1 MKWII
6 PLVIAAMDQWIK
18 QGVRNL
24 PAGQA
29 FFRLPGLFE
38 LVPSTNTGAAFSLFS
53 GNNMMLAILSV
64 ALLTSAAIFVQKA
77 IRLTRFAS
85 VACLIL
91 LGGGI
96 GNLIDRLLFGG
107 VTDYIR
113 ILFFNFPVFNLADIC
128 ITCSVF
134 VLIVLLL
141 TDRLEEHSGE
151 NYE

>member
-1 MKWII
+1 MKLFI
-6 PLVIAAMDQWIK
+6 PLMITVLDQWIK
-18 QGVRNL
+18 HMIRDL
-24 PAGQA
+24 PEGQC

-53 GNNMMLAILSV
+53 GNNMLLAVLSV

-77 IRLTRFAS
+77 MRLTRSAS

-96 GNLIDRLLFGG
+96 GNLIDRLLLGG